1 MAAHLLHKTHS
12 LPPLP
17 PSRPQLRHRASMQ
30 ELGRGRSL
38 SKRRLERHSS
48 IPPQGRLELSL
59 LEHVSVEF
67 VKAFVPASKLSPP
80 RYVMRISNAA
90 LGQSWEMGRTFR
102 EFYELKDAVVN
113 VLDHGHFCQAN
124 CPWLYMYVTHHF
136 PRRHLFRSR
145 SPSVISGRLADL
157 QAFVNEILRV
167 AREKRSAEC
176 PILTDAF
183 PRVVYDFLYEG
194 MVFDRS
200 DFSNTILEDRLSMT
214 SLGGGGTGGS
224 GGSRL
229 SSEYTEESCS
239 ICRRT
244 LLGSEAATTISPPSS
259 GGDTATTSSMS
270 TENDSIGTQSL
281 TTLEC
286 GHVFH
291 DECILA
297 KLNEHLRCPLC
308 VDLSDLGVVAVS

>member
-1 MAAHLLHKTHS
+1 MAHLLHRAHT
-12 LPPLP
+12 LPPH
-17 PSRPQLRHRASMQ
+17 PQLRHRASMH
-30 ELGRGRSL
+30 ELGRGRSMP
-38 SKRRLERHSS
+38 KRRLERHSS

-80 RYVMRISNAA
+80 RYIMRITNAA

-102 EFYELKDAVVN
+102 EFHDLKDAIAG
-113 VLDHGHFCQAN
+113 VLDHGHFCQSN
-124 CPWLYMYVTHHF
+124 CPWLYMFVTHHF

-145 SPSVISGRLADL
+145 TPSVISARLTTL
-157 QAFVNEILRV
+157 QAFLNELLRV

-176 PILTDAF
+176 AILADAF
-183 PRVVYDFLYEG
+183 PRIVYDFLYEG

-200 DFSNTILEDRLSMT
+200 DFSNTVLEKRLSLT
-214 SLGGGGTGGS
+214 SGGS
-224 GGSRL
+224 SSRL
-229 SSEYTEESCS
+229 SSEASDEACS
-239 ICRRT
+239 ICCRT
-244 LLGSEAATTISPPSS
+244 LLGSDAATTISPPSS
-259 GGDTATTSSMS
+259 GGGDTATTTSSSVS
-270 TENDSIGTQSL
+270 TTETDSFDDAQSL

-291 DECILA
+291 DDCILA

-308 VDLSDLGVVAVS
+308 ADSHDRVHVGGGAVA